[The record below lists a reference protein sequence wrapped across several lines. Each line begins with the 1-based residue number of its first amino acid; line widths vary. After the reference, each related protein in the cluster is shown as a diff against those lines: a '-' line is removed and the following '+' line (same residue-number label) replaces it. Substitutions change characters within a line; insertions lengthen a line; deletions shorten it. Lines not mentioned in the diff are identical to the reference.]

1 MTGGQEVYFTP
12 WLYHPFFSLTSVALG
27 PAGKR
32 SPEPA
37 VRELSLT
44 EWASLKCWQEEGPWR
59 DEAPDCSPAV
69 STQCLLKCE
78 QQRSSHHPPRC
89 WVELLLFRT
98 PFPAPPSPPPPSSA
112 VGILVDIHAPWW
124 VQRDPRT
131 AYSSLTRTVCPF
143 PGAARPAGGYTWPL
157 LGSFWTEGIFGPQ
170 THSEALG

>member
-98 PFPAPPSPPPPSSA
+98 PFPAPPSPPPPPAQLWEFWWTFTHHDEYRGTLGLPTALWPGRFVLSQ
-112 VGILVDIHAPWW
+112 VLPGLLVDTPGLFLGHFGLRASLGHRRT
-124 VQRDPRT
+124 QR
-131 AYSSLTRTVCPF
+131 L
-143 PGAARPAGGYTWPL
+143 
-157 LGSFWTEGIFGPQ
+157 
-170 THSEALG
+170 